1 MWLIRAAMRRP
12 VTILIVILGIALTS
26 LLAVQRMKIDIFP
39 DLGTPVIYVAQ
50 PYGGMDPA
58 QMEGYI
64 ANYYEYHFLYVTGI
78 EHVESKSIQGAT
90 LLKLFFHEGTD
101 MSQAVAETV
110 AQVNRSR
117 AFMPPGTV
125 PPFVVRFDGGS
136 VPVGYLVFSSE
147 TRSLGEIQD
156 LALFRVRPMFG
167 TLPGVSAPPPFGGN
181 QRTVVV
187 RVDPDRL
194 RAYRMSG
201 EEVVRSLS
209 RGNVVTPSGN
219 VRIGDFAQM
228 VPVNSVVRNVQE
240 LIDIPVRVGAGPSV
254 FLRDIGYVEDSSDIL
269 TSYALINGKRSV
281 YIPVTK
287 RADASTLAVVQ
298 RVQAELP
305 RMRAAIPE
313 DIHIDF
319 AFDQSGYV
327 TNAIRSLASEG
338 TLGALLTG
346 LMVLLFLR
354 HFRSSIIVILSIP
367 LALLSAVV
375 ALWLAGQTINIMT
388 LGGLTLAIGILV
400 DESTVAIENIHTHLA
415 RGKRRA
421 RAVFDAVSEVAVPM
435 MLAMLCILAV
445 FAPSFLMVGVGR
457 ALFVPLALSV
467 GFAMAASYVLAL
479 TFVPILYTWI
489 GGEHHGSG
497 DGGFFDRLRRS
508 YGSVVS
514 IFVRLRWAVLPLY
527 LLVAAV
533 SVYFVGRSLGT
544 EIFPSADSGQI
555 QVRLRAPTGTRI
567 ERTEL
572 MALKVLDTIA
582 EEVGPENVAASLGF
596 VGSQPPSYPVNTIYL
611 WTSGP
616 HEAVLLVSLKPERTV
631 STEAVQEALRQRMHE
646 IAPGAV
652 LSFEA
657 ADLVNQVMS
666 FGSPTPIEVAVTGAN
681 LTNSRGY
688 ADKLKTELGKIA
700 ALRDLQFGQAL
711 DYPVLQ
717 VEIDRERAGQLGVTV
732 EEVGRSLTA
741 ATSSSRFVTPN
752 YWADPSSGVAYQVQ
766 VEVPQHTMSSM
777 EDVMN
782 VPVMQNGAARPL
794 LSDVATV
801 SQATSVG
808 EYVRYN
814 QQRMITLTANISGQD
829 LGTASQEV
837 FAAVSRAGDPPGGV
851 TVSVRGQVAPMQATL
866 EGLQSGL
873 GLAIVAIFLLLAA
886 YFQSLRVALI
896 VIGTIPAVLAGV
908 VVSLALT
915 GSTLNIQSFMG
926 AIMAIG
932 VAVANAILLVTF
944 AEQFRR
950 ARSASAIARSL
961 NHDVT
966 ADAEAAR
973 VAGVPAWAL
982 SPEYGHAAGA
992 AIYGATSRLRP
1003 ILMTTFAMIAGMIP
1017 VAFGAEQ
1024 LAPLGRAVIG
1034 GLAASTTTTLFV
1046 LPSIFALVQG
1056 RAGSASPSLDPDDA
1070 TSSHYTGETL

>member
-12 VTILIVILGIALTS
+12 ITILIVILGVALTS

-58 QMEGYI
+58 QMESYI
-64 ANYYEYHFLYVTGI
+64 AYYYEYHFLYITGI

-101 MSQAVAETV
+101 MSQAMAETV
-110 AQVNRSR
+110 GYVNRSR

-125 PPFVVRFDGGS
+125 PPFVTRFDGGS

-147 TRSLGEIQD
+147 TRALGEIQD
-156 LALFRVRPMFG
+156 LALNRIRPMFG

-187 RVDPDRL
+187 RVDPDRM
-194 RAYRMSG
+194 RAYRLSG
-201 EEVVRSLS
+201 EEVVQALS

-219 VRIGDFAQM
+219 VRIGDFTQM

-240 LIDIPVRVGAGPSV
+240 LLGIPVRVGAGATV

-287 RADASTLAVVQ
+287 RADASTLSVVQ
-298 RVQAELP
+298 TVTAGLP
-305 RMRAAIPE
+305 RMRAAIPD
-313 DIHIDF
+313 DIDVNF

-327 TNAIRSLASEG
+327 TNAIRSLVTEG

-346 LMVLLFLR
+346 VMVLLFLG
-354 HFRSSIIVILSIP
+354 HLRSSIIVILTIP
-367 LALLSAVV
+367 LALLAAVV
-375 ALWLAGQTINIMT
+375 ALWGAGQTINIMT

-400 DESTVAIENIHTHLA
+400 DESTVAIENTHTHLS
-415 RGKRRA
+415 RGKTRA
-421 RAVFDAVSEVAVPM
+421 RAVVDAVSEVAVPM

-489 GGEHHGSG
+489 GGEHHGSRE
-497 DGGFFDRLRRS
+497 GGVFDRIRNG
-508 YGSVVS
+508 YGGLVS
-514 IFVRLRWAVLPLY
+514 TFVRLRWVVLAVY
-527 LLVAAV
+527 LVISGAV
-533 SVYFVGRSLGT
+533 VYVVGGALGT

-555 QVRLRAPTGTRI
+555 QVRLRAPTGTRV
-567 ERTEL
+567 ERTEA
-572 MALKVLDTIA
+572 MALKVLDSIA
-582 EEVGPENVAASLGF
+582 QDVGPDNVVASLGF
-596 VGSQPPSYPVNTIYL
+596 VGSQPSSYPVNLIHL

-616 HEAVLLVSLKPERTV
+616 HEAVLLISMKPERKV
-631 STEAVQEALRQRMHE
+631 STAELQELLRRKIGE
-646 IAPGAV
+646 IAPGTLV
-652 LSFEA
+652 SFEA

-681 LTNSRGY
+681 LTASRQY
-688 ADKLKTELGKIA
+688 ADKLKTEMAKVA

-717 VEIDRERAGQLGVTV
+717 VQIDRERAGQLGVTV
-732 EEVGRSLTA
+732 ENIGRSLVA

-752 YWADPSSGVAYQVQ
+752 YWADPNTGIAYQVQ
-766 VEVPQHTMSSM
+766 VEIPQHTMASVD
-777 EDVMN
+777 DVMN
-782 VPVMQNGAARPL
+782 VPVMQNGAPRPL

-801 SQATSVG
+801 SQQTAIG
-808 EYVRYN
+808 EYNRYN
-814 QQRMITLTANISGQD
+814 QQRMITLTANVSGED
-829 LGTASQEV
+829 LGSASNEV
-837 FAAVSRAGDPPGGV
+837 FAAIARTGDPPTGV
-851 TVSVRGQVAPMQATL
+851 TVSVRGQVAPMQQTL
-866 EGLQSGL
+866 DGLRSGL
-873 GLAIVAIFLLLAA
+873 ALAIVAIFLLLAA
-886 YFQSLRVALI
+886 YFQSLKVALI
-896 VIGTIPAVLAGV
+896 VVGTIPAVIAGV
-908 VVSLALT
+908 ALSLFVT
-915 GSTLNIQSFMG
+915 GSTLNVQSFMG

-932 VAVANAILLVTF
+932 VAVANAILLATF
-944 AEQFRR
+944 AEQYRQEG
-950 ARSASAIARSL
+950 AA
-961 NHDVT
+961 
-966 ADAEAAR
+966 ADA
-973 VAGVPAWAL
+973 
-982 SPEYGHAAGA
+982 A
-992 AIYGATSRLRP
+992 AIRGATSRLRP

-1017 VAFGAEQ
+1017 TAMGAEQ

-1034 GLAASTTTTLFV
+1034 GLAASTVATLLV
-1046 LPSIFALVQG
+1046 LPALFALVQG
-1056 RAGSASPSLDPDDA
+1056 RAGAASPSLDPDDVM
-1070 TSSHYTGETL
+1070 SRHHSGEQA

>member
-1 MWLIRAAMRRP
+1 MWLIRAALRRP
-12 VTILIVILGIALTS
+12 ITLLIVIVGVALMS
-26 LLAVQRMKIDIFP
+26 LLAVQRMKVDIFP

-90 LLKLFFHEGTD
+90 LLKLFFHEGTN

-147 TRSLGEIQD
+147 TRALGEIQD
-156 LALFRVRPMFG
+156 LALNRIRPMFG

-201 EEVVRSLS
+201 EEIVRSLS

-219 VRIGDFAQM
+219 VRIGDFTEM

-240 LIDIPVRVGAGPSV
+240 LLDIPVRVGAGPSV
-254 FLRDIGYVEDSSDIL
+254 FLRDVGYVEDSSDIL
-269 TSYALINGKRSV
+269 TSYALVNGKRSV

-287 RADASTLAVVQ
+287 RADASTLTVVQ
-298 RVQAELP
+298 RVTAELP
-305 RMRAAIPE
+305 RMRAAIPD
-313 DIHIDF
+313 DINVDF

-327 TNAIRSLASEG
+327 TSAIRALVTEG
-338 TLGALLTG
+338 ALGAFLTG

-354 HFRSSIIVILSIP
+354 HLRSSIIVVLTIP
-367 LALLSAVV
+367 LALLAAVV
-375 ALWLAGQTINIMT
+375 ALWAAGQTINIMT

-445 FAPSFLMVGVGR
+445 FAPSFFMVGVGR

-467 GFAMAASYVLAL
+467 GFAMAASYILAL
-479 TFVPILYTWI
+479 TFVPILYAWI
-489 GGEHHGSG
+489 GGDHHRATE
-497 DGGFFDRLRRS
+497 GGFFNRLRDS
-508 YGSVVS
+508 YGRLVGV
-514 IFVRLRWAVLPLY
+514 FVRLRWVVLPAY
-527 LLVAAV
+527 LVVAAV
-533 SVYFVGRSLGT
+533 TVYFVGGALGT

-555 QVRLRAPTGTRI
+555 QVRLRAPTGTRV
-567 ERTEL
+567 ERTEA
-572 MALKVLDTIA
+572 MALRVLDAIGK
-582 EEVGPENVAASLGF
+582 EVGPDNVAASLGF
-596 VGSQPPSYPVNTIYL
+596 VGSQPSSYPVNTIYL

-616 HEAVLLVSLKPERTV
+616 HEAVLLVSLKPERTI
-631 STEAVQEALRQRMHE
+631 STEALQETLRSRIGE

-652 LSFEA
+652 VSFEA

-681 LTNSRGY
+681 LTVSRGY
-688 ADKLKTELGKIA
+688 AEKLRTELAKVA

-711 DYPVLQ
+711 DYPVRQ
-717 VEIDRERAGQLGVTV
+717 VQIDRERAGQLGVTV
-732 EEVGRSLTA
+732 EEVGRSLVA

-752 YWADPSSGVAYQVQ
+752 YWADPDSGIAYQVQ

-777 EDVMN
+777 EDIMN

-801 SQATSVG
+801 TQGTAIG
-808 EYVRYN
+808 EYNRYN
-814 QQRMITLTANISGQD
+814 QQRMITLTANVHGED
-829 LGTASQEV
+829 LGTASDEV
-837 FAAVSRAGDPPGGV
+837 FAAVSRTGDPPGGV
-851 TVSVRGQVAPMQATL
+851 TVSVRGQVAPMQQTL
-866 EGLQSGL
+866 DGLRSGL

-886 YFQSLRVALI
+886 YFQSLKVALI
-896 VIGTIPAVLAGV
+896 VIGTIPAVIAGV
-908 VVSLALT
+908 ALSLLIT
-915 GSTLNIQSFMG
+915 GSTLNVQSFMG

-932 VAVANAILLVTF
+932 VAVANAILLATF
-944 AEQFRR
+944 AEQYRR
-950 ARSASAIARSL
+950 
-961 NHDVT
+961 
-966 ADAEAAR
+966 E
-973 VAGVPAWAL
+973 
-982 SPEYGHAAGA
+982 GA
-992 AIYGATSRLRP
+992 AAVAAAIRGATTRLRP
-1003 ILMTTFAMIAGMIP
+1003 ILMTTFAMIAGMVP

-1034 GLAASTTTTLFV
+1034 GLTASTIATLLV
-1046 LPSIFALVQG
+1046 LPALFALVQS
-1056 RAGSASPSLDPDDA
+1056 RAAIASPSLDPDDVM
-1070 TSSHYTGETL
+1070 SRHHSGEVA

>member
-1 MWLIRAAMRRP
+1 MWLIRAALRRP
-12 VTILIVILGIALTS
+12 VTILIVIVGVAVMS
-26 LLAVQRMKIDIFP
+26 WLAMQRMKVDIFP

-78 EHVESKSIQGAT
+78 EHVESRSIQGAT
-90 LLKLFFHEGTD
+90 LLKLFFHEGTN

-136 VPVGYLVFSSE
+136 VPVGYLVFSSD

-156 LALFRVRPMFG
+156 LALNRIRPMFG

-201 EEVVRSLS
+201 EEIVRSLS

-219 VRIGDFAQM
+219 VRIGDFTEM

-240 LIDIPVRVGAGPSV
+240 LLDIPVRVGAGPSV
-254 FLRDIGYVEDSSDIL
+254 FLRDVGYVEDSSDIL
-269 TSYALINGKRSV
+269 TSYALIDGKRSV

-287 RADASTLAVVQ
+287 RADASTLSVVQ
-298 RVQAELP
+298 RVRAELP
-305 RMRAAIPE
+305 RMRAAIPN
-313 DIHIDF
+313 DISVELG
-319 AFDQSGYV
+319 FDQSGYV
-327 TNAIRSLASEG
+327 TNAIRSLATEG
-338 TLGALLTG
+338 ALGAILTG
-346 LMVLLFLR
+346 VMVLLFLR
-354 HFRSSIIVILSIP
+354 HFRSSAIVILTIP
-367 LALLSAVV
+367 LALLAAVV
-375 ALWLAGQTINIMT
+375 ALWGAGQTINIMT

-415 RGKRRA
+415 RGKPRA
-421 RAVFDAVSEVAVPM
+421 RAVLDAVSEVAVPM

-445 FAPSFLMVGVGR
+445 FAPSFFMVGVGR

-467 GFAMAASYVLAL
+467 GFAMAASYILAL

-489 GGEHHGSG
+489 GGTHHGAAERG
-497 DGGFFDRLRRS
+497 VFERLRDS
-508 YGSVVS
+508 YGRIVGIVV
-514 IFVRLRWAVLPLY
+514 RQRWVVLPAY
-527 LLVAAV
+527 VLVAAV
-533 SVYFVGRSLGT
+533 VVYGVGGALGT

-555 QVRLRAPTGTRI
+555 QVRLRAPTGTRV
-567 ERTEL
+567 ERTEA
-572 MALKVLDTIA
+572 MALKVLDAIA
-582 EEVGPENVAASLGF
+582 HDVGPNNVSASLGF
-596 VGSQPPSYPVNTIYL
+596 IGSQPSSYPVNTIYL

-616 HEAVLLVSLKPERTV
+616 HEAVLLVSLKPERKM
-631 STEAVQEALRQRMHE
+631 STDALQESLRGRIHE

-652 LSFEA
+652 VSFEA

-681 LTNSRGY
+681 LTASRVY
-688 ADKLKTELGKIA
+688 ADKLKGEMAKVS

-711 DYPVLQ
+711 DYPVRQ
-717 VEIDRERAGQLGVTV
+717 VQIDRERAGQLGVTV
-732 EEVGRSLTA
+732 EEVGRSLVA

-752 YWADPSSGVAYQVQ
+752 YWADPNSGIAYQVQ
-766 VEVPQHTMSSM
+766 VEVPQHTMASM
-777 EDVMN
+777 EDILN

-794 LSDVATV
+794 LGDVATV
-801 SQATSVG
+801 TQATAIG
-808 EYVRYN
+808 EYNRYN
-814 QQRMITLTANISGQD
+814 QQRMITLTANVHGED
-829 LGTASQEV
+829 LGTASDEV
-837 FAAVSRAGDPPGGV
+837 LAAVSRAGDPPAGV
-851 TVSVRGQVAPMQATL
+851 TVSVRGQVAPMQQTL
-866 EGLQSGL
+866 DGLRSGL

-886 YFQSLRVALI
+886 YFQSLKVALI
-896 VIGTIPAVLAGV
+896 VIGTIPAVIAGV
-908 VVSLALT
+908 AIGLLLT
-915 GSTLNIQSFMG
+915 GSTLNVQSFMG

-932 VAVANAILLVTF
+932 VAVANAILLATF
-944 AEQFRR
+944 AERYR
-950 ARSASAIARSL
+950 VEGAA
-961 NHDVT
+961 
-966 ADAEAAR
+966 ADA
-973 VAGVPAWAL
+973 
-982 SPEYGHAAGA
+982 A
-992 AIYGATSRLRP
+992 AIQGATSRLRP
-1003 ILMTTFAMIAGMIP
+1003 ILMTTCAMIAGMVP

-1034 GLAASTTTTLFV
+1034 GLAASTIATLLV
-1046 LPSIFALVQG
+1046 LPALFALVQR
-1056 RAGSASPSLDPDDA
+1056 RAGVASPSLDPDDVM
-1070 TSSHYTGETL
+1070 SRHHSGEVA

>member
-1 MWLIRAAMRRP
+1 MWLIRAAMQRP
-12 VTILIVILGIALTS
+12 ITILIVILGVALTS

-64 ANYYEYHFLYVTGI
+64 ANYYEYHFLYITGI

-101 MSQAVAETV
+101 MSQAMAETV
-110 AQVNRSR
+110 GYVNRSR

-125 PPFVVRFDGGS
+125 PPFVTRFDGGS

-147 TRSLGEIQD
+147 TRALGEIQD
-156 LALFRVRPMFG
+156 LALNRIRPMFG

-201 EEVVRSLS
+201 EEVVQALS

-219 VRIGDFAQM
+219 VRIGDFTEM
-228 VPVNSVVRNVQE
+228 VPANTVVRNVQE
-240 LIDIPVRVGAGPSV
+240 LLGIPVRVGAGATV
-254 FLRDIGYVEDSSDIL
+254 FLRDVGYVEDSSDIL

-287 RADASTLAVVQ
+287 RADASTLSVVQ
-298 RVQAELP
+298 TVTAGLP
-305 RMRAAIPE
+305 RMRAAIPD
-313 DIHIDF
+313 DIDVNF

-327 TNAIRSLASEG
+327 TNAIRSLVTEG

-346 LMVLLFLR
+346 VMVLLFLG
-354 HFRSSIIVILSIP
+354 HLRSSIIVILTIP
-367 LALLSAVV
+367 LALLAAVV
-375 ALWLAGQTINIMT
+375 ALWGAGQTINIMT

-400 DESTVAIENIHTHLA
+400 DESTVAIENIHTHLS
-415 RGKRRA
+415 RGKTRA
-421 RAVFDAVSEVAVPM
+421 RAVVDAVSEVAVPM

-489 GGEHHGSG
+489 GGEHHGSRE
-497 DGGFFDRLRRS
+497 GGVFDRVRNG
-508 YGSVVS
+508 YGGVVS
-514 IFVRLRWAVLPLY
+514 TFVRLRWVVLAVY
-527 LLVAAV
+527 LVISGAV
-533 SVYFVGRSLGT
+533 VYVVGGALGT

-555 QVRLRAPTGTRI
+555 QVRLRAPTGTRV
-567 ERTEL
+567 ERTEA
-572 MALKVLDTIA
+572 MALKVLDSIA
-582 EEVGPENVAASLGF
+582 QDVGPDNVVASLGF
-596 VGSQPPSYPVNTIYL
+596 VGSQPSSYPVNLIHL

-616 HEAVLLVSLKPERTV
+616 HEAVLLISMKPERKV
-631 STEAVQEALRQRMHE
+631 STAELQELLRRKIGE
-646 IAPGAV
+646 IAPGTLV
-652 LSFEA
+652 SFEA

-681 LTNSRGY
+681 LTVSRQY
-688 ADKLKTELGKIA
+688 ADKLKAEMAKVA
-700 ALRDLQFGQAL
+700 SLRDLQFGQAL

-717 VEIDRERAGQLGVTV
+717 VQIDRERAGQLGVTV
-732 EEVGRSLTA
+732 ENIGRSLVA

-752 YWADPSSGVAYQVQ
+752 YWADPNTGIAYQVQ
-766 VEVPQHTMSSM
+766 VEIPQHTMASVD
-777 EDVMN
+777 DVLN
-782 VPVMQNGAARPL
+782 VPVMQNGAPRPL

-801 SQATSVG
+801 SQQTAIG
-808 EYVRYN
+808 EYNRYN
-814 QQRMITLTANISGQD
+814 QQRMITLTANVSGED
-829 LGTASQEV
+829 LGSASNEV
-837 FAAVSRAGDPPGGV
+837 FAAIARTGDPPTGV
-851 TVSVRGQVAPMQATL
+851 TVSVRGQVAPMQQTL
-866 EGLQSGL
+866 DGLRSGL
-873 GLAIVAIFLLLAA
+873 ALAIVAIFLLLAA
-886 YFQSLRVALI
+886 YFQSLKVALI
-896 VIGTIPAVLAGV
+896 VVGTIPAVIAGV
-908 VVSLALT
+908 ALSLFVT
-915 GSTLNIQSFMG
+915 GSTLNVQSFMG

-932 VAVANAILLVTF
+932 VAVANAILLATF
-944 AEQFRR
+944 AEQYRQEG
-950 ARSASAIARSL
+950 A
-961 NHDVT
+961 
-966 ADAEAAR
+966 
-973 VAGVPAWAL
+973 
-982 SPEYGHAAGA
+982 AAGPA
-992 AIYGATSRLRP
+992 AIRGATSRLRP

-1017 VAFGAEQ
+1017 TAMGAEQ

-1034 GLAASTTTTLFV
+1034 GLAASTVATLLV
-1046 LPSIFALVQG
+1046 LPALFALVQG
-1056 RAGSASPSLDPDDA
+1056 RAGAASPSLDPDDVM
-1070 TSSHYTGETL
+1070 SRHHSGEQA

>member
-12 VTILIVILGIALTS
+12 ITILIVILGVALTS

-64 ANYYEYHFLYVTGI
+64 ANYYEYHFLYITGI

-101 MSQAVAETV
+101 MSQAMAETV
-110 AQVNRSR
+110 GYVNRSR

-125 PPFVVRFDGGS
+125 PPFVTRFDGGS

-147 TRSLGEIQD
+147 TRALGEIQD
-156 LALFRVRPMFG
+156 LALNRIRPMFG

-187 RVDPDRL
+187 RVDPDRM
-194 RAYRMSG
+194 RAYRLSG
-201 EEVVRSLS
+201 EEVVQALS

-219 VRIGDFAQM
+219 VRIGDFTQM

-240 LIDIPVRVGAGPSV
+240 LLGIPVRVGAGATV

-287 RADASTLAVVQ
+287 RADASTLSVVQ
-298 RVQAELP
+298 TVTAGLP
-305 RMRAAIPE
+305 RMRAAIPD
-313 DIHIDF
+313 DIDVNF

-327 TNAIRSLASEG
+327 TNAIRSLVTEG

-346 LMVLLFLR
+346 VMVLLFLG
-354 HFRSSIIVILSIP
+354 HLRSSIIVILTIP
-367 LALLSAVV
+367 LALLAAVV
-375 ALWLAGQTINIMT
+375 ALWGAGQTINIMT

-400 DESTVAIENIHTHLA
+400 DESTVAIENIHTHLS
-415 RGKRRA
+415 RGKTRA
-421 RAVFDAVSEVAVPM
+421 RAVVDAVSEVAVPM

-489 GGEHHGSG
+489 GGEHHGSRE
-497 DGGFFDRLRRS
+497 GGVFDRIRNG
-508 YGSVVS
+508 YGGLVS
-514 IFVRLRWAVLPLY
+514 TFVRLRWVVLAVY
-527 LLVAAV
+527 LVISGAV
-533 SVYFVGRSLGT
+533 VYVVGGALGT

-555 QVRLRAPTGTRI
+555 QVRLRAPTGTRV
-567 ERTEL
+567 ERTEA
-572 MALKVLDTIA
+572 MALKVLDSIA
-582 EEVGPENVAASLGF
+582 QDVGPDNVVASLGF
-596 VGSQPPSYPVNTIYL
+596 VGSQPSSYPVNLIHL

-616 HEAVLLVSLKPERTV
+616 HEAVLLISMKPERKV
-631 STEAVQEALRQRMHE
+631 STAELQELLRRKIGE
-646 IAPGAV
+646 IAPGTLV
-652 LSFEA
+652 SFEA

-681 LTNSRGY
+681 LTASRQY
-688 ADKLKTELGKIA
+688 ADKLKTEMAKVA

-717 VEIDRERAGQLGVTV
+717 VQIDRERAGQLGVTV
-732 EEVGRSLTA
+732 ENIGRSLVA

-752 YWADPSSGVAYQVQ
+752 YWADPNTGIAYQVQ
-766 VEVPQHTMSSM
+766 VEIPQHTMASVD
-777 EDVMN
+777 DVMN
-782 VPVMQNGAARPL
+782 VPVMQNGAPRPL

-801 SQATSVG
+801 SQQTAIG
-808 EYVRYN
+808 EYNRYN
-814 QQRMITLTANISGQD
+814 QQRMITLTANVSGED
-829 LGTASQEV
+829 LGSASNEV
-837 FAAVSRAGDPPGGV
+837 FAAIARTGDPPTGV
-851 TVSVRGQVAPMQATL
+851 TVSVRGQVAPMQQTL
-866 EGLQSGL
+866 DGLRSGL
-873 GLAIVAIFLLLAA
+873 ALAIVAIFLLLAA
-886 YFQSLRVALI
+886 YFQSLKVALI
-896 VIGTIPAVLAGV
+896 VVGTIPAVIAGV
-908 VVSLALT
+908 ALSLFVT
-915 GSTLNIQSFMG
+915 GSTLNVQSFMG

-932 VAVANAILLVTF
+932 VAVANAILLATF
-944 AEQFRR
+944 AEQYRQEG
-950 ARSASAIARSL
+950 AA
-961 NHDVT
+961 
-966 ADAEAAR
+966 ADA
-973 VAGVPAWAL
+973 
-982 SPEYGHAAGA
+982 A
-992 AIYGATSRLRP
+992 AIRGATSRLRP

-1017 VAFGAEQ
+1017 TAMGAEQ

-1034 GLAASTTTTLFV
+1034 GLAASTVATLLV
-1046 LPSIFALVQG
+1046 LPALFALVQG
-1056 RAGSASPSLDPDDA
+1056 RAGAASPSLDPDDVM
-1070 TSSHYTGETL
+1070 SRHHSGEQA

>member
-12 VTILIVILGIALTS
+12 ITIVIVILGVALAS
-26 LLAVQRMKIDIFP
+26 LLAIQRMRIDIFP
-39 DLGTPVIYVAQ
+39 DLGTPVLYVAQ

-64 ANYYEYHFLYVTGI
+64 ANYYEYHFLYITGI

-156 LALFRVRPMFG
+156 LALFRIRPMFA

-194 RAYRMSG
+194 RAYHMSS
-201 EEVVRSLS
+201 EEVVRALS
-209 RGNVVTPSGN
+209 KGNAITPSGN
-219 VRIGDFAQM
+219 VRIGDLAQM
-228 VPVNSVVRNVQE
+228 VPVNSVVRDVQE
-240 LIDIPVRVGAGPSV
+240 LINIPVRVGAGPSV
-254 FLRDIGYVEDSSDIL
+254 FLRDVGYVEDSSDIL
-269 TSYALINGKRSV
+269 TSYALVNGKRSV

-298 RVQAELP
+298 RVRAELP
-305 RMRAAIPE
+305 RMRASIPE
-313 DIHIDF
+313 DILVDF

-327 TNAIRSLASEG
+327 TSAIRSLASEG
-338 TLGALLTG
+338 ALGAFLTG

-354 HFRSSIIVILSIP
+354 HFRSSIIVIVTIP
-367 LALLSAVV
+367 LALLAAVV
-375 ALWLAGQTINIMT
+375 ALWGAGQTINIMT

-415 RGKRRA
+415 QGKKRA

-445 FAPSFLMVGVGR
+445 FAPSFFMVGVGR

-467 GFAMAASYVLAL
+467 GFAMAASFILAL
-479 TFVPILYTWI
+479 TFVPILFTWI
-489 GGEHHGSG
+489 GGEHHEPAE
-497 DGGFFDRLRRS
+497 GGFFERLRHSYGKVVGNAVRLRR
-508 YGSVVS
+508 V
-514 IFVRLRWAVLPLY
+514 VLPAY
-527 LLVAAV
+527 LVASAAV
-533 SVYFVGRSLGT
+533 VYSVGGALGT

-567 ERTEL
+567 ERTEM
-572 MALKVLDTIA
+572 MAHQILDA
-582 EEVGPENVAASLGF
+582 VAQEVGPSNVAASLGF
-596 VGSQPPSYPVNTIYL
+596 VGAQPPSYPVNTIYL

-616 HEAVLLVSLKPERTV
+616 HEAVLLVALKPERRIP
-631 STEAVQEALRQRMHE
+631 TEALQESLRRKIE
-646 IAPGAV
+646 TIAPGAT

-681 LTNSRGY
+681 LTASRTY
-688 ADKLKTELGKIA
+688 AEKLRAEMGKIA

-717 VEIDRERAGQLGVTV
+717 VQIDRERAGQLGVTV
-732 EEVGRSLTA
+732 EDVGRSLVA

-752 YWADPSSGVAYQVQ
+752 YWADPNSGVAYQVQ
-766 VEVPQHTMSSM
+766 VEVPQHAMASM

-782 VPVMQNGAARPL
+782 VPVMQNGAPRPL
-794 LSDVATV
+794 LGDVATV
-801 SQATSVG
+801 SEATSIG
-808 EYVRYN
+808 EYNRYN
-814 QQRMITLTANISGQD
+814 QQRMITLTANVSGED

-837 FAAVSRAGDPPGGV
+837 TAAIARAGNPPGGV
-851 TVSVRGQVAPMQATL
+851 TVSVRGQVAPMQQTL
-866 EGLQSGL
+866 DGLRFGL
-873 GLAIVAIFLLLAA
+873 GLAVVAIMLLLTA
-886 YFQSLRVALI
+886 YFQSFQIALV
-896 VIGTIPAVLAGV
+896 VIATIPAVLAGV
-908 VVSLALT
+908 VLALLVT
-915 GSTLNIQSFMG
+915 GTTLNVQSFMG

-932 VAVANAILLVTF
+932 VAVANAILLATF
-944 AEQFRR
+944 AERYRR
-950 ARSASAIARSL
+950 EGAP
-961 NHDVT
+961 
-966 ADAEAAR
+966 ADAAA
-973 VAGVPAWAL
+973 VN
-982 SPEYGHAAGA
+982 
-992 AIYGATSRLRP
+992 GATSRLRP
-1003 ILMTTFAMIAGMIP
+1003 ILMTTFAMIAGMLP

-1034 GLAASTTTTLFV
+1034 GLAASTASTLLV
-1046 LPSIFALVQG
+1046 LPSIFALVQA
-1056 RAGSASPSLDPDDA
+1056 RASTASPSLDPDDA
-1070 TSSHYTGETL
+1070 ASGYFTGADA

>member
-1 MWLIRAAMRRP
+1 MWLIRAAMRKP
-12 VTILIVILGIALTS
+12 ITLVIVILGVALMS
-26 LLAVQRMKIDIFP
+26 LLAIQRMKIDIFP

-90 LLKLFFHEGTD
+90 LLKLFFHEGTN
-101 MSQAVAETV
+101 MAQAVAETV

-156 LALFRVRPMFG
+156 LALFRIRPMFG

-181 QRTVVV
+181 ARTVVV

-194 RAYRMSG
+194 RAFHMSG
-201 EEVVRSLS
+201 DEVVRALA
-209 RGNVVTPSGN
+209 RGNAISPSGN
-219 VRIGDFAQM
+219 IRIGDFTQM
-228 VPVNSVVRNVQE
+228 VPVNSVVPSVQE
-240 LIDIPVRVGAGPSV
+240 LIDIPVRVGAGASV
-254 FLRDIGYVEDSSDIL
+254 FLRDVGYVEDSSDVL
-269 TSYALINGKRSV
+269 TSYALVNGKRSV

-298 RVQAELP
+298 LVKAELP

-313 DIHIDF
+313 DIHVDL

-327 TNAIRSLASEG
+327 TNAIGSLSTEG
-338 TLGALLTG
+338 VMGALLAG

-354 HFRSSIIVILSIP
+354 HFRSSIIVILTIP
-367 LALLSAVV
+367 LALLAAVV
-375 ALWLAGQTINIMT
+375 ALWGAGQTINIMT

-415 RGKRRA
+415 RGKKRG

-445 FAPSFLMVGVGR
+445 FAPSFFMVGVGR

-467 GFAMAASYVLAL
+467 GFAMAASYILAL

-489 GGEHHGSG
+489 GGEHHRASE
-497 DGGFFDRLRRS
+497 GGLFDRFRKS
-508 YGSVVS
+508 YGSIVGAL
-514 IFVRLRWAVLPLY
+514 VRLRWLVLPAY
-527 LLVAAV
+527 LAA
-533 SVYFVGRSLGT
+533 SVIVLYFVGGALGT
-544 EIFPSADSGQI
+544 EIFPNADSGQI
-555 QVRLRAPTGTRI
+555 QVRLRAPTGTRV

-572 MALKVLDTIA
+572 LALKVLDTIA
-582 EEVGPENVAASLGF
+582 GEVGPENVIASLGF
-596 VGSQPPSYPVNTIYL
+596 VGSQPSSYPVNTIYL

-616 HEAVLLVSLKPERTV
+616 HEAVLLVALKPERAI
-631 STEAVQEALRQRMHE
+631 STAALQETLRNKMHE
-646 IAPGAV
+646 IAPGSV

-666 FGSPTPIEVAVTGAN
+666 FGSPTPIEVTVTGSN
-681 LTNSRGY
+681 LKSSRGY
-688 ADKLKTELGKIA
+688 ADKLREELARIPS
-700 ALRDLQFGQAL
+700 LRDLQFGQAL

-717 VEIDRERAGQLGVTV
+717 VKIDRERAGQLGVTV
-732 EEVGRSLTA
+732 DEVGRSLVS

-752 YWADPSSGVAYQVQ
+752 YWGDPNTGVAYQVQ
-766 VEVPQHTMSSM
+766 VEVPQHTMASV

-782 VPVMQNGAARPL
+782 VPVMQNGASRPL

-801 SQATSVG
+801 TQGTSVG

-814 QQRMITLTANISGQD
+814 QQRMITLTANVSGLD
-829 LGTASQEV
+829 LGRASEEV

-851 TVSVRGQVAPMQATL
+851 TVNVRGQVAPMRQTL
-866 EGLQSGL
+866 EGLRSGL
-873 GLAIVAIFLLLAA
+873 GLAIIAIFLLLAA
-886 YFQSLRVALI
+886 YFQSLRVALV
-896 VIGTIPAVLAGV
+896 VIGVIPAVLAGV
-908 VVSLALT
+908 TISLLVT

-944 AEQFRR
+944 AEQYRR
-950 ARSASAIARSL
+950 GG
-961 NHDVT
+961 VT
-966 ADAEAAR
+966 ADAEALRQSGA
-973 VAGVPAWAL
+973 PAWAL
-982 SPEYGHAAGA
+982 SAEHGHPAGA
-992 AIYGATSRLRP
+992 AALHGATSRLRP

-1034 GLAASTTTTLFV
+1034 GLAASTITTLLV
-1046 LPSIFALVQG
+1046 LPSIFALVQS
-1056 RAGSASPSLDPDDA
+1056 RSSTAAPSLDPDDV
-1070 TSSHYTGETL
+1070 TSKHYTGEIA